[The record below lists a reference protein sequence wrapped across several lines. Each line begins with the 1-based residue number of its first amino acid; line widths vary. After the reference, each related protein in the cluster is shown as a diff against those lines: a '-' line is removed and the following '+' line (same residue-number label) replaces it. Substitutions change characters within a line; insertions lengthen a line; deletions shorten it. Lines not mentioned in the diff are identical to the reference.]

1 MAILGAHMSIAGG
14 FCRAAERAHAAGC
27 DCVQLFT
34 KNNNQWRAKE
44 ITAEDARRFQ
54 AALTELGITHPV
66 AHDAY
71 LINLASPDRR
81 LWKKSVEAFVEELR
95 RAELLGIPWVVTH
108 PGAFT
113 TGTEARGL
121 RRVIRALDEIHAQT
135 RGLRARC
142 LLETTAGQ
150 GTSLGWR
157 FEHLA
162 AILAGLKDPDRLGV
176 CFDTCHVFAAGY
188 PMGTE
193 KEHRAT
199 MRAFN
204 TTVGLEQIKAFH
216 LNDSRRGL
224 GSRVDRHAHI
234 GRGEMGLEPFRRL
247 LADRRFRKVPMYLET
262 PKGKQDG
269 VDLDVINLATLRRLK
284 REGRAWTWRV
294 RSAGGTPRPGCSTR
308 RT

>member
-14 FCRAAERAHAAGC
+14 YHKAVEHAHAAGC

-34 KNNNQWRAKE
+34 KNNSQWRARE
-44 ITAEDARRFQ
+44 ITADEARRFR
-54 AALTELGITHPV
+54 AALARLGITHPI

-81 LWKKSVEAFVEELR
+81 LWRKSVDAFVEELR

-121 RRVIRALDEIHAQT
+121 RRVIRALDEIHAQA
-135 RGLRARC
+135 RGIRAQC

-162 AILAGLKDPDRLGV
+162 AILAGVKDPDRLGV
-176 CFDTCHVFAAGY
+176 CLDTCHVFAAGY

-193 KEHRAT
+193 KEYRAT
-199 MRAFN
+199 MKAFN
-204 TTVGLEQIKAFH
+204 TTVGLKQIKAFH
-216 LNDSRRGL
+216 LNDSRREL

-262 PKGKQDG
+262 PKGTQDG
-269 VDLDVINLATLRRLK
+269 VDLDVTNLGTLRRLT
-284 REGRAWTWRV
+284 REGRRMKEE
-294 RSAGGTPRPGCSTR
+294 G
-308 RT
+308 